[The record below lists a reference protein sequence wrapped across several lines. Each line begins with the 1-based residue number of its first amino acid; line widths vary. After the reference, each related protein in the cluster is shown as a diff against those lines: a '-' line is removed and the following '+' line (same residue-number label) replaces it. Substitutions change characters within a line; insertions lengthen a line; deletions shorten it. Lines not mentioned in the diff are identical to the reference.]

1 MTVLFRKE
9 RRTDRQPRQKAG
21 VTDLVFILDKSG
33 SMAGLES
40 DAIGGFNAM
49 IETHRKKSG
58 PCRITTVLFDSE
70 YQLLHDR
77 TGIRDVKPMTDRDFT
92 VGGCTALYD
101 AVGLTIRKIGAARK
115 QAALEEQSGQVMFV
129 IMTDGQENAS
139 RRFTLQ
145 QVRTMIEHERAKHG
159 WEFLFLGASF
169 DAAETAETMGI
180 RRDLAAEYLADSQ
193 GMQVSFQAMSRT
205 IESFRDTGVADT
217 ACMQVIREDTRVR
230 SGPQPGRKSRLKRH

>member
-1 MTVLFRKE
+1 M
-9 RRTDRQPRQKAG
+9 
-21 VTDLVFILDKSG
+21 
-33 SMAGLES
+33 
-40 DAIGGFNAM
+40 
-49 IETHRKKSG
+49 
-58 PCRITTVLFDSE
+58 
-70 YQLLHDR
+70 
-77 TGIRDVKPMTDRDFT
+77 
-92 VGGCTALYD
+92 
-101 AVGLTIRKIGAARK
+101 
-115 QAALEEQSGQVMFV
+115 MFV

-139 RRFTLQ
+139 RQYTLE
-145 QVRTMIEHERAKHG
+145 QVRSMIERKRKNHG

>member
-1 MTVLFRKE
+1 MTVRHIE
-9 RRTDRQPRQKAG
+9 ETDRQHKQKAG

-33 SMAGLES
+33 SMTGLES
-40 DAIGGFNAM
+40 DSIGGFNAM
-49 IETHRKKSG
+49 IETHRKKPG
-58 PCRITTVLFDSE
+58 ACLITTVLFDSE

-77 TGIRDVKPMTDRDFT
+77 TGLRDVKPMTDRDFEA
-92 VGGCTALYD
+92 GGCTALYD
-101 AVGLTIRKIGAARK
+101 AVGLTIHKIRAARK
-115 QAALEEQSGQVMFV
+115 QAALQNQTGQVMFV
-129 IMTDGQENAS
+129 IMTDGLENAS

-169 DAAETAETMGI
+169 DAAETAETLGI

-205 IESFRDTGVADT
+205 LESFRDTGVADT

-230 SGPQPGRKSRLKRH
+230 SGPHPGRKSRLKRH

>member
-1 MTVLFRKE
+1 
-9 RRTDRQPRQKAG
+9 

-77 TGIRDVKPMTDRDFT
+77 TGLRDVKPMTDRDFT

-101 AVGLTIRKIGAARK
+101 AVGRTIRRIAEIQK
-115 QAALEEQSGQVMFV
+115 QTAPKGRADHVVFA
-129 IMTDGQENAS
+129 IMTDGLENAS
-139 RRFTLQ
+139 KRYTLPQ
-145 QVRTMIEHERAKHG
+145 IRSMIEREQTAYG
-159 WEFLFLGASF
+159 WEFLFLGANF
-169 DAAETAETMGI
+169 DAEATAETMGI
-180 RRDLAAEYLADSQ
+180 RKDHAVEYLADSQ
-193 GMQVSFQAMSRT
+193 GMQVSFQAMS
-205 IESFRDTGVADT
+205 ESLESVRDCGMLDT
-217 ACMQVIREDTRVR
+217 RCMQSVREDTRTR
-230 SGPQPGRKSRLKRH
+230 SRVHRRNRH